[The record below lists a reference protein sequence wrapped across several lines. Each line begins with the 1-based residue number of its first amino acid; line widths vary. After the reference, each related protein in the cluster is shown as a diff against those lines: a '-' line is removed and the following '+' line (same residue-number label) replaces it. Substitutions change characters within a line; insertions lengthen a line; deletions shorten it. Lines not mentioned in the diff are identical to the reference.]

1 MNKMRR
7 ARTSMSE
14 VGSAP
19 SKNDGGGVQGKG
31 GGPGFES
38 YAQDSGPDTIPYK
51 SKETSFGTAKD
62 QVNQMQRA
70 TNSSPN
76 GRAKEA
82 TSSTINKSKNN
93 YRRARGNTVEMG
105 KKM

>member
-1 MNKMRR
+1 MRR
-7 ARTSMSE
+7 ARTAQSE

-19 SKNDGGGVQGKG
+19 KKTDGTGVFGKG
-31 GGPGFES
+31 GGPGFEQ
-38 YAQDSGPDTIPYK
+38 YAQDSGPDTIVTK
-51 SKETSFGTAKD
+51 TKETSFGTAKD

-70 TNSSPN
+70 TTTSSN

-93 YRRARGNTVEMG
+93 YRRARENTVEMG